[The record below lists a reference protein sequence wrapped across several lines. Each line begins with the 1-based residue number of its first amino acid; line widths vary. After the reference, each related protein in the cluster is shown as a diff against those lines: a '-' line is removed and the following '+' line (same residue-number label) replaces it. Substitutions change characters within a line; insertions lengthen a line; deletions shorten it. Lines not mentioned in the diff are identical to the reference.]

1 MEDQTNTNTEELE
14 ATNSDVTSD
23 EAATETAKKNGRTL
37 KLKAS
42 EAKASSCLLYTSP
55 SPRD

>member
-14 ATNSDVTSD
+14 ATNSDAASD
-23 EAATETAKKNGRTL
+23 EAATETTKKNGRTL

-42 EAKASSCLLYTSP
+42 EAEASSEAP
-55 SPRD
+55 GDAG